1 MTMKLCPVILA
12 GGFGVRLWPLSRQQA
27 PKPFIQFG
35 AEQPTL
41 FQQTMQRLAD
51 LPEITDPI
59 VVCNQDH
66 RFYVSEQLATL
77 GQSAQLLLEPL
88 GRNTAPALTLAALW
102 MLEHQQ
108 DDIMLVLPADHL
120 IQDQARFHEA
130 VTAAVE
136 LARQDHL
143 VTFGVVADQPHT
155 GYGYIKKG
163 EISKVDAFVEKPDL
177 DTAKAYID
185 SGDYLW
191 NSGMFVI
198 KASVWLNELKKH
210 AADMFVACESTFAQS
225 EQKASNFWIN
235 KENFEHCPADS
246 IDYAVMEKT
255 VHAAVVPLQAQW
267 SDVGDWAA
275 LQATQQDQDGNWVQG
290 DVVSQH
296 TKNSLL
302 MAQSR
307 LLATAGLEGM
317 IVVETADAVLVA
329 AKDQAQQ
336 LKPLVDQLSQQER
349 VEVVNHVKV
358 HKPWGSYQVLDVGE
372 GFQVKRLTV
381 HPGAALSLQ
390 AHNFRV
396 EHWVVVTGTARVTVG
411 DEIKILEENQAVYI
425 PPKARHRL
433 ENPGDVLMELIEV
446 QLGSYLGEDD
456 IIRFE
461 DEFDRIDH

>member
-41 FQQTMQRLAD
+41 FQQTAQRLNG
-51 LPEITDPI
+51 LPELTNSI

-66 RFYVSEQLATL
+66 RFYVSEQLETL
-77 GQSAQLLLEPL
+77 NQTAQLLLEPL

-102 MLEHQQ
+102 MLAYQQ

-120 IQDQARFHEA
+120 IQNQARFHEA
-130 VTAAVE
+130 VVAAVK
-136 LARQDHL
+136 LAEQDHL
-143 VTFGVVADQPHT
+143 VTFGVVPNQPHT

-163 EISKVDAFVEKPDL
+163 DQSKVEAFVEKPDL
-177 DTAKAYID
+177 ETAKAYMD
-185 SGDYLW
+185 SGNYLW
-191 NSGMFVI
+191 NSGMFVM
-198 KASVWLNELKKH
+198 KASVWLNELKAH
-210 AADMFVACESTFAQS
+210 ASDMFSVCEATFASS
-225 EQKASNFWIN
+225 EQKAPNFWIN
-235 KENFEHCPADS
+235 KESFENCPSDS

-255 VHAAVVPLQAQW
+255 SQAAVVPLDAQW

-290 DVVSQH
+290 DVVSQN

-307 LLATAGLEGM
+307 LLTTSGLEGM

-329 AKDQAQQ
+329 PKDQAQNI
-336 LKPLVDQLSQQER
+336 KPLVDQLSQHER
-349 VEVVNHVKV
+349 TEVSNHVKV

-411 DEIKILEENQAVYI
+411 DEIKILEKNEAVYI

-433 ENPGDVLMELIEV
+433 ENPGNVTMELIEV